1 MKKDCSILCS
11 DCRWYFSVRNKK
23 GRVVGHVCW
32 CWLDGIAGSS
42 DYFYPDER
50 CFEHK
55 VNESDMNTHRFTHT
69 HTGSRLSKYPNGI
82 NDNLK

>member
-1 MKKDCSILCS
+1 MDGILPKLTAQNDSRAAQEQVDKQQKEYHPISCSNCKWL
-11 DCRWYFSVRNKK
+11 YSVRDKK

-42 DYFYPDER
+42 DYFNPDEQ

-55 VNESDMNTHRFTHT
+55 
-69 HTGSRLSKYPNGI
+69 
-82 NDNLK
+82 